1 MGLVENS
8 IVLFL
13 SFILLIRGGIYA
25 SRSLSNLAS
34 ILGVSAFAMS
44 FILMAL
50 ATTLPELIV
59 AINASIVGDTGLVLG
74 NVIGTNIVNITL
86 ILGIVAVVSG
96 RIVLLDYK
104 TFSATRIINIAMIAS
119 PLILIIDGV
128 LSRMDG
134 VLLILFFITGAFWLL
149 FIQRKYKLSS
159 VAAKLD
165 GAGNNLIFS
174 FIRHSGVFTLGVAL
188 LLFSAYFIVASAKEI
203 SLTLGIPEILI
214 GIFVVGIGTSLP
226 ELSFG
231 LRSAV
236 RGVGAMSVGNL
247 FGALVLNSTLI
258 LGIAAI
264 IRPVR
269 TQAPNVF
276 WMGAAFMVFSV
287 LLAYSFLRTRK
298 FLTRNEGIVLI
309 FVYVLFVAAQ
319 VVQNTISIH
328 L

>member
-59 AINASIVGDTGLVLG
+59 AINASIVGDTGLILG

-119 PLILIIDGV
+119 
-128 LSRMDG
+128 
-134 VLLILFFITGAFWLL
+134 
-149 FIQRKYKLSS
+149 
-159 VAAKLD
+159 
-165 GAGNNLIFS
+165 
-174 FIRHSGVFTLGVAL
+174 
-188 LLFSAYFIVASAKEI
+188 
-203 SLTLGIPEILI
+203 
-214 GIFVVGIGTSLP
+214 
-226 ELSFG
+226 
-231 LRSAV
+231 
-236 RGVGAMSVGNL
+236 
-247 FGALVLNSTLI
+247 
-258 LGIAAI
+258 
-264 IRPVR
+264 
-269 TQAPNVF
+269 
-276 WMGAAFMVFSV
+276 
-287 LLAYSFLRTRK
+287 
-298 FLTRNEGIVLI
+298 
-309 FVYVLFVAAQ
+309 
-319 VVQNTISIH
+319 
-328 L
+328 